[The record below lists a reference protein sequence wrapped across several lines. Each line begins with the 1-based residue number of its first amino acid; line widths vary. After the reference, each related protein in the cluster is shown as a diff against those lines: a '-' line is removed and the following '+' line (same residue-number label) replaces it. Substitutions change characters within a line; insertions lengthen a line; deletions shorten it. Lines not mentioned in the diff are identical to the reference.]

1 MKRQVL
7 SASSVEQNFLGLKRL
22 IVSNTYLLL
31 IFNSFQHRQARV
43 WCLFLWYFKL
53 EVSGIYGEASL
64 FVLIHHLHFFL
75 SFMTVQ
81 TNLQQLALI
90 SPELEIG
97 AKIRIRVSFIRQVNL
112 LWFLR
117 SSWYIYAYIY
127 IHTYIY
133 MFGSH
138 ITLQLKT
145 GHPLKLS
152 RVELVST
159 WMGDSWE
166 N

>member
-22 IVSNTYLLL
+22 IVSNTYLFL
-31 IFNSFQHRQARV
+31 IFDSFQHRQARV
-43 WCLFLWYFKL
+43 WCLFLYFKL

-90 SPELEIG
+90 CPELEIG
-97 AKIRIRVSFIRQVNL
+97 AKNQNQSQLYSPSEFVVVFKKL
-112 LWFLR
+112 LVHIC
-117 SSWYIYAYIY
+117 IYTY
-127 IHTYIY
+127 IHTYICLAAI
-133 MFGSH
+133 SPCSPRPVAH
-138 ITLQLKT
+138 
-145 GHPLKLS
+145 
-152 RVELVST
+152 
-159 WMGDSWE
+159 
-166 N
+166 